1 MQKIKSIKLDG
12 SIAIKDKRYEDDV
25 HRRTR
30 IEYLKK
36 IIDNEEYINDAI
48 SKLANSLTSG
58 LLK

>member
-1 MQKIKSIKLDG
+1 MQKIKSTKHEG
-12 SIAIKDKRYEDDV
+12 SLAVKDKRYEDDL

-36 IIDNEEYINDAI
+36 IIDNEEYLNDAI